1 MFPPTQFDLHQHNA
15 LSAGLNWAEWSI
27 YSLFPRGKASAK
39 CCKVHENHGDNRFWS
54 LQKHEYF
61 CEEKSQVFQITVRRN
76 KSCQR
81 ALVHFWKYMLDQK
94 KIYPVAVLHRRLLR
108 QLWKKGKWTKW
119 VLGRWIPPSMT
130 VMSIGMSLL
139 FTLRSCCWSL
149 PFVIDAQDSSFRFSV
164 CTFSHIPDMTII
176 LNGDDSEHQTGRIK
190 RKTPFPIICK
200 PHHYNSRMTFKNI
213 CPLLSKFHLIEV
225 WTKTCLHVTGKRRRI
240 SCFFSSNIWSP
251 LWLEGLHYLTLFFLT
266 KDFASTNDGT
276 KASIEAMSLNI
287 CPFLKAWSWI
297 LQDRWMHFQ
306 FCFFW
311 LLLVYLNSNLEE
323 GIRQEHTVSFN
334 WI

>member
-1 MFPPTQFDLHQHNA
+1 M
-15 LSAGLNWAEWSI
+15 LSALVKFTKITVTTDSEVSKNMRVFLW
-27 YSLFPRGKASAK
+27 R
-39 CCKVHENHGDNRFWS
+39 
-54 LQKHEYF
+54 
-61 CEEKSQVFQITVRRN
+61 EKSGFSNYSEEEQKLSKSACTFLKIHVRSE
-76 KSCQR
+76 KG
-81 ALVHFWKYMLDQK
+81 
-94 KIYPVAVLHRRLLR
+94 YPVAVLHRRLLR
-108 QLWKKGKWTKW
+108 QLWKKGKWMKW

-139 FTLRSCCWSL
+139 FTLRSWCWSL

-164 CTFSHIPDMTII
+164 CTFSCIPDMTII

-200 PHHYNSRMTFKNI
+200 PHHYNSRMASFKNI

-240 SCFFSSNIWSP
+240 SYFFQFSHLVSALTRGASLSP
-251 LWLEGLHYLTLFFLT
+251 SFFLT
-266 KDFASTNDGT
+266 KDFASTKDGT
-276 KASIEAMSLNI
+276 KASIETMSPNI
-287 CPFLKAWSWI
+287 SPFLKALRWI

-306 FCFFW
+306 LCFFW
-311 LLLVYLNSNLEE
+311 LLLVYLFSNVEE
-323 GIRQEHTVSFN
+323 GIRQEHTVLLN